1 MSGGGGGGLMSCVRE
16 GSLEP
21 PYRPPITDTHNHG
34 EGRTG
39 RFLRGLRRMFKRR
52 GSGARADA
60 SPDPKSSSTSELLDA
75 DRHARRKEGA
85 YGSGLS
91 VSHDS
96 VFTGER
102 SGDESSDERPTP
114 AHGLGHVASSHRAEL
129 VAAVRRRGRGDG
141 SDDDEDLGL
150 PQSPP
155 ASPPTD
161 KVEKRHHA
169 GISQSSCSDGSL
181 LSVGSSEMDEDSSSG
196 HHHSHDHSRSDQFDF
211 YNTSEPPTGVAPLSH
226 SAAKHKMAVRPRRTH
241 GAPRRKK
248 NNPIAASALPITPEL
263 NEEMI
268 RSTTPE
274 VSHKHSEVV
283 TESFSSSTTTK
294 HHMIVKEQH
303 QHVNRELTRV
313 LETPSDTKLKS
324 SSLPPGLALGHLVG
338 QSPAKLSIAESNTPR
353 SSIKRSQSSS
363 QGQALRE
370 SSSRTHEETIKT
382 YHSEERMTKYR
393 TDKKADESCLE
404 KKSKSDKK
412 SENEAIKS
420 SKKEE
425 SFFSRLLLRKSG
437 KKSKKDQTDGDG
449 QQEIKKSKTEKSAA
463 QYKPVDTERH
473 FHEGQGY
480 KPVPAERTHKSAG
493 QKAFANQQHKRLDNK
508 GAYVQDSAYKD
519 VYSAAKVP
527 GVEYNITDLKI
538 AEETDKMLNLEM
550 KSRYSRREE
559 FCEKIERTK
568 RTSSK
573 EAIEDK
579 RESFNLHLDK
589 TKRPASVQ
597 RLVDPFS
604 SKAFIS
610 NEVLNRAQEE
620 SPAISDD
627 EPPIRA
633 MRIKPVHNDYNNI
646 FTSSGSM
653 PKNIPYFNPS
663 MLASASPPKATR
675 HQSSDNI
682 KHRSSEHVSDFTEKL
697 IECKRESARHAS
709 KTEESYVTSAMRSL
723 GDEYVETRSSIGKS
737 HSFRY
742 ASETTSISSQEN
754 QMPSLPAIVG
764 ISEPLLESWEV
775 NYRRNLSERNDFSK
789 RISARN
795 YGLMHGSA
803 EANYDSLP
811 STDSSYLDSL
821 KTDANEDRK
830 LFTNSIHIT
839 MDNKRDSDISQIE
852 AKIDDI
858 ISSPKPIIAPI
869 LKSSSL
875 DSIKSSPEK
884 PIEDRRKTIS
894 VESALSAKHNVQRE
908 LKPETESFISVT
920 HINKEQTPV
929 KTVEAP
935 KVNKSDEKLQKSGSK
950 PGVPEFLNIQLN
962 KVDAKP
968 ATNIVLTANVTPK
981 KHDSPQVEKEQEVE
995 CFQVTET
1002 KTQNIPVRRES
1013 IKSNKFIENIIE
1025 NTQTEDK
1032 SSPLSGRKSV
1042 IPIMPQSPSTPKA
1055 FFKRKAMS
1063 VELQDRPEKPR
1074 TNSMSTDGST
1084 ERIYD
1089 NISIDQKSHSSFGS
1103 KSSIQSTDSNDIK
1116 TPDRHDETVVY
1127 RKKPGIL
1134 SKELRGDKKNDDEPE
1149 LMKVFARR
1157 SLKLKDS
1164 EADSIAQE
1172 IAAINSNKEK
1182 EEGEVPPTRSKIL
1195 KNEFNASIKS
1205 RDSDKENEDVIK
1217 EEEKRL
1223 VDIAA
1228 RVSQFGAPH
1237 YQRSVSINSVSINN
1251 VSANPKRDSAPV
1263 YRSEVNKYKKEVSD
1277 STPEKRL
1284 RNRTFPD
1291 PSNDREDIKNIA
1303 KNEAMAYK
1311 ADTLT
1316 KRPWQKNDDKFRLS
1330 VENDRKESAVIDKDG
1345 DIEKDEDE
1353 GRVGEASETGHD
1365 QIILVL
1371 GTRTFGS
1378 LL

>member
-1 MSGGGGGGLMSCVRE
+1 
-16 GSLEP
+16 
-21 PYRPPITDTHNHG
+21 
-34 EGRTG
+34 
-39 RFLRGLRRMFKRR
+39 
-52 GSGARADA
+52 
-60 SPDPKSSSTSELLDA
+60 
-75 DRHARRKEGA
+75 
-85 YGSGLS
+85 
-91 VSHDS
+91 
-96 VFTGER
+96 
-102 SGDESSDERPTP
+102 
-114 AHGLGHVASSHRAEL
+114 
-129 VAAVRRRGRGDG
+129 
-141 SDDDEDLGL
+141 
-150 PQSPP
+150 
-155 ASPPTD
+155 
-161 KVEKRHHA
+161 
-169 GISQSSCSDGSL
+169 
-181 LSVGSSEMDEDSSSG
+181 
-196 HHHSHDHSRSDQFDF
+196 
-211 YNTSEPPTGVAPLSH
+211 
-226 SAAKHKMAVRPRRTH
+226 
-241 GAPRRKK
+241 
-248 NNPIAASALPITPEL
+248 
-263 NEEMI
+263 
-268 RSTTPE
+268 
-274 VSHKHSEVV
+274 
-283 TESFSSSTTTK
+283 
-294 HHMIVKEQH
+294 MIVKEQH

-324 SSLPPGLALGHLVG
+324 SSLPPGLALSHLVG

-370 SSSRTHEETIKT
+370 SSSRTHEETIQT
-382 YHSEERMTKYR
+382 YHSEERMTKFR
-393 TDKKADESCLE
+393 LDKKADESCLE

-463 QYKPVDTERH
+463 QYKPVDVERN

-493 QKAFANQQHKRLDNK
+493 QKAFANQMHKRLDNK

-559 FCEKIERTK
+559 FCEKIEKTK

-589 TKRPASVQ
+589 NKRPASVQ

-610 NEVLNRAQEE
+610 NELLNRAQEE

-633 MRIKPVHNDYNNI
+633 MRIKNVPNDYNM
-646 FTSSGSM
+646 FTSGSM

-663 MLASASPPKATR
+663 MLASTSPPKTIR

-697 IECKRESARHAS
+697 IECKRESARHTS

-789 RISARN
+789 RVSARN
-795 YGLMHGSA
+795 YGVMHGSA

-884 PIEDRRKTIS
+884 PMEDRRKTIS
-894 VESALSAKHNVQRE
+894 VDSALSAKRNMQRE

-920 HINKEQTPV
+920 HINNDQTPV
-929 KTVEAP
+929 KSVEAP
-935 KVNKSDEKLQKSGSK
+935 KINKSDEKLQKSGSK
-950 PGVPEFLNIQLN
+950 PGIPEFLNIQLN

-968 ATNIVLTANVTPK
+968 TTNIVLTANVTPK
-981 KHDSPQVEKEQEVE
+981 KLDSPQTEKEQDVE
-995 CFQVTET
+995 SFQITET

-1013 IKSNKFIENIIE
+1013 IKSNKFVENIIE
-1025 NTQTEDK
+1025 NTHDDK
-1032 SSPLSGRKSV
+1032 NSPLSGRKSV
-1042 IPIMPQSPSTPKA
+1042 IPVIPQSPSTPKA

-1134 SKELRGDKKNDDEPE
+1134 SKELRGDRKNDDEPE

-1172 IAAINSNKEK
+1172 IAAINNNKETAK
-1182 EEGEVPPTRSKIL
+1182 EEVDVPPTRSKIL

-1237 YQRSVSINSVSINN
+1237 YQRSVSINSVIVNN
-1251 VSANPKRDSAPV
+1251 VSCNPKRDSAPV

-1303 KNEAMAYK
+1303 KSEAMAYK

-1330 VENDRKESAVIDKDG
+1330 VDKDRKESAVIDKDG
-1345 DIEKDEDE
+1345 DLEKEE
-1353 GRVGEASETGHD
+1353 GVKEPTGEADASPQFKG
-1365 QIILVL
+1365 ILQMRAEWERRAKQ
-1371 GTRTFGS
+1371 GMTK
-1378 LL
+1378 

>member
-1 MSGGGGGGLMSCVRE
+1 
-16 GSLEP
+16 
-21 PYRPPITDTHNHG
+21 
-34 EGRTG
+34 
-39 RFLRGLRRMFKRR
+39 
-52 GSGARADA
+52 
-60 SPDPKSSSTSELLDA
+60 
-75 DRHARRKEGA
+75 
-85 YGSGLS
+85 
-91 VSHDS
+91 
-96 VFTGER
+96 
-102 SGDESSDERPTP
+102 
-114 AHGLGHVASSHRAEL
+114 
-129 VAAVRRRGRGDG
+129 
-141 SDDDEDLGL
+141 
-150 PQSPP
+150 
-155 ASPPTD
+155 
-161 KVEKRHHA
+161 
-169 GISQSSCSDGSL
+169 
-181 LSVGSSEMDEDSSSG
+181 
-196 HHHSHDHSRSDQFDF
+196 
-211 YNTSEPPTGVAPLSH
+211 
-226 SAAKHKMAVRPRRTH
+226 
-241 GAPRRKK
+241 
-248 NNPIAASALPITPEL
+248 
-263 NEEMI
+263 
-268 RSTTPE
+268 
-274 VSHKHSEVV
+274 
-283 TESFSSSTTTK
+283 
-294 HHMIVKEQH
+294 MIVKEQQ
-303 QHVNRELTRV
+303 QHVNRELQRV
-313 LETPSDTKLKS
+313 LETPSDTKMKS
-324 SSLPPGLALGHLVG
+324 SSLPPGLALSHLVG

-370 SSSRTHEETIKT
+370 SSSRTHEESIQT
-382 YHSEERMTKYR
+382 YHSEERMTRYR
-393 TDKKADESCLE
+393 TEKKAEESCLE

-449 QQEIKKSKTEKSAA
+449 QQETKKSKTEKSAA
-463 QYKPVDTERH
+463 QYKPVDTERN
-473 FHEGQGY
+473 FHDGQGY
-480 KPVPAERTHKSAG
+480 KPIPAERTHKSAG
-493 QKAFANQQHKRLDNK
+493 QKAFANQMHKRLDNK

-519 VYSAAKVP
+519 VYSAVKVP

-550 KSRYSRREE
+550 KSRFSRREE

-573 EAIEDK
+573 ETIDDK

-610 NEVLNRAQEE
+610 NELLNRTQEE
-620 SPAISDD
+620 SPVISDD

-633 MRIKPVHNDYNNI
+633 MRIKNVHNDYNV
-646 FTSSGSM
+646 FTSGSM

-663 MLASASPPKATR
+663 MLASTSPPKTIR

-697 IECKRESARHAS
+697 IECKRETARHAS

-795 YGLMHGSA
+795 YNIMQNSA

-811 STDSSYLDSL
+811 STDSSYMDSL
-821 KTDANEDRK
+821 KTDNNEDRK
-830 LFTNSIHIT
+830 LFTNSIQIT

-869 LKSSSL
+869 PKSSSL

-884 PIEDRRKTIS
+884 PMEDRRKTIS
-894 VESALSAKHNVQRE
+894 VESALSAKQYMQRE
-908 LKPETESFISVT
+908 LKSETESFISVT

-935 KVNKSDEKLQKSGSK
+935 KNNKSDEKLQKSGSK

-968 ATNIVLTANVTPK
+968 TTNIVLTANVTPK
-981 KHDSPQVEKEQEVE
+981 KLESPPVEKEQDLEYL
-995 CFQVTET
+995 QITET
-1002 KTQNIPVRRES
+1002 KIHNIPVRKES
-1013 IKSNKFIENIIE
+1013 IKINKIVENIIE
-1025 NTQTEDK
+1025 NTHIDDK
-1032 SSPLSGRKSV
+1032 NSPLSGRRSV
-1042 IPIMPQSPSTPKA
+1042 IPIVPQSPSTPKA

-1063 VELQDRPEKPR
+1063 VELQDRPEKTR

-1089 NISIDQKSHSSFGS
+1089 NISIGQKSHSSFGS
-1103 KSSIQSTDSNDIK
+1103 KSSIQSTDSNDIR
-1116 TPDRHDETVVY
+1116 TPDRHEETVVY

-1134 SKELRGDKKNDDEPE
+1134 SRELRGDRKNDDEPE

-1157 SLKLKDS
+1157 SLKIKDS
-1164 EADSIAQE
+1164 EADSIAQD
-1172 IAAINSNKEK
+1172 IAANNNK
-1182 EEGEVPPTRSKIL
+1182 EEGDTQPTKSKIL

-1237 YQRSVSINSVSINN
+1237 YQRSASINSVS
-1251 VSANPKRDSAPV
+1251 NPKRDSAPV
-1263 YRSEVNKYKKEVSD
+1263 YRSEVNRYKKEVSD

-1303 KNEAMAYK
+1303 KSEAMAYK

-1316 KRPWQKNDDKFRLS
+1316 KRPWQKNDEKFRLS
-1330 VENDRKESAVIDKDG
+1330 VDKDRKESAVIDKDG
-1345 DIEKDEDE
+1345 DLEKEE
-1353 GRVGEASETGHD
+1353 GVKEKEASGEADASPQFKG
-1365 QIILVL
+1365 ILQMRAEWERRAKQ
-1371 GTRTFGS
+1371 GMTK
-1378 LL
+1378 

>member
-1 MSGGGGGGLMSCVRE
+1 MSCVRE

-21 PYRPPITDTHNHG
+21 PYRPPISDTHNHG

-114 AHGLGHVASSHRAEL
+114 AHGLAHVATSHRAEL

-196 HHHSHDHSRSDQFDF
+196 HHHSHDHSRSDHFDF
-211 YNTSEPPTGVAPLSH
+211 YNTSEPPSGVAPLSH

-248 NNPIAASALPITPEL
+248 NNPIATSALPITPEL

-294 HHMIVKEQH
+294 HHKIVKEQH
-303 QHVNRELTRV
+303 QHVNRELQRV

-324 SSLPPGLALGHLVG
+324 SSLPPGLALGQLVG

-370 SSSRTHEETIKT
+370 SSSRTHEETIQT

-393 TDKKADESCLE
+393 MDKKADETCLE

-425 SFFSRLLLRKSG
+425 SFFSRLRLRKSG

-449 QQEIKKSKTEKSAA
+449 QQETKKSKTEKPPA
-463 QYKPVDTERH
+463 QYKPVDTERS
-473 FHEGQGY
+473 FSEGQGY

-493 QKAFANQQHKRLDNK
+493 QKAFANQMHKRLDNK

-519 VYSAAKVP
+519 VYSAVKVP

-573 EAIEDK
+573 ETIEDK
-579 RESFNLHLDK
+579 RESFNLQLDK
-589 TKRPASVQ
+589 NKRPVSVQ

-610 NEVLNRAQEE
+610 NELLNRSQEE
-620 SPAISDD
+620 SPVISDD

-633 MRIKPVHNDYNNI
+633 MCIKNVHNDYNL

-653 PKNIPYFNPS
+653 PKNIPYFNTS
-663 MLASASPPKATR
+663 MLTSTSPPKSAR

-682 KHRSSEHVSDFTEKL
+682 KHRSTEHVSDFTEKL
-697 IECKRESARHAS
+697 IECKRESTRHTS

-723 GDEYVETRSSIGKS
+723 GDEFVETRSSIGKS

-795 YGLMHGSA
+795 YNIMHGTA

-884 PIEDRRKTIS
+884 PIDDRRKTIS
-894 VESALSAKHNVQRE
+894 VESALSAKHSTQKE
-908 LKPETESFISVT
+908 SKSETESFISVT

-929 KTVEAP
+929 KTVETL
-935 KVNKSDEKLQKSGSK
+935 KVNKSEEKLQKSGSK
-950 PGVPEFLNIQLN
+950 PKVPEFLNIQLN

-968 ATNIVLTANVTPK
+968 TTNIVLTANVTPK
-981 KHDSPQVEKEQEVE
+981 KLDSPQAEKEQEIE
-995 CFQVTET
+995 CFQITET
-1002 KTQNIPVRRES
+1002 KTQNIPVRKES
-1013 IKSNKFIENIIE
+1013 IKSNNFVENIIE
-1025 NTQTEDK
+1025 NTQNDDK
-1032 SSPLSGRKSV
+1032 NSPLSGRKSV
-1042 IPIMPQSPSTPKA
+1042 IPIIPQSPSTPKA

-1074 TNSMSTDGST
+1074 TNSMSTEGST
-1084 ERIYD
+1084 DRIYD
-1089 NISIDQKSHSSFGS
+1089 NISMDQKSHSSFGS

-1127 RKKPGIL
+1127 RKKPGII
-1134 SKELRGDKKNDDEPE
+1134 SKELRGDRKNDDEPE

-1164 EADSIAQE
+1164 EADSIAQD
-1172 IAAINSNKEK
+1172 IAANNNKED
-1182 EEGEVPPTRSKIL
+1182 GDVPPTRSKIL

-1237 YQRSVSINSVSINN
+1237 YQRSVSINSVSNL
-1251 VSANPKRDSAPV
+1251 KRDSAPV

-1303 KNEAMAYK
+1303 KSEAMAYK

-1330 VENDRKESAVIDKDG
+1330 VEKDRKESAVIPKDG
-1345 DIEKDEDE
+1345 EIEKEED
-1353 GRVGEASETGHD
+1353 GREKEAAGEADASPQFKG
-1365 QIILVL
+1365 ILQMRAEWERRAKQ
-1371 GTRTFGS
+1371 GMTK
-1378 LL
+1378 

>member
-1 MSGGGGGGLMSCVRE
+1 ME
-16 GSLEP
+16 
-21 PYRPPITDTHNHG
+21 
-34 EGRTG
+34 
-39 RFLRGLRRMFKRR
+39 
-52 GSGARADA
+52 
-60 SPDPKSSSTSELLDA
+60 
-75 DRHARRKEGA
+75 
-85 YGSGLS
+85 
-91 VSHDS
+91 
-96 VFTGER
+96 
-102 SGDESSDERPTP
+102 
-114 AHGLGHVASSHRAEL
+114 
-129 VAAVRRRGRGDG
+129 
-141 SDDDEDLGL
+141 
-150 PQSPP
+150 
-155 ASPPTD
+155 
-161 KVEKRHHA
+161 
-169 GISQSSCSDGSL
+169 
-181 LSVGSSEMDEDSSSG
+181 
-196 HHHSHDHSRSDQFDF
+196 
-211 YNTSEPPTGVAPLSH
+211 
-226 SAAKHKMAVRPRRTH
+226 
-241 GAPRRKK
+241 
-248 NNPIAASALPITPEL
+248 
-263 NEEMI
+263 
-268 RSTTPE
+268 
-274 VSHKHSEVV
+274 
-283 TESFSSSTTTK
+283 
-294 HHMIVKEQH
+294 
-303 QHVNRELTRV
+303 
-313 LETPSDTKLKS
+313 
-324 SSLPPGLALGHLVG
+324 
-338 QSPAKLSIAESNTPR
+338 
-353 SSIKRSQSSS
+353 
-363 QGQALRE
+363 
-370 SSSRTHEETIKT
+370 
-382 YHSEERMTKYR
+382 
-393 TDKKADESCLE
+393 KKADESCLE
-404 KKSKSDKK
+404 KKSKSEKK
-412 SENEAIKS
+412 TENEAIRS

-449 QQEIKKSKTEKSAA
+449 QQEVKKSKTEKPLA
-463 QYKPVDTERH
+463 QYKPVDTERS

-493 QKAFANQQHKRLDNK
+493 QKAFANQMHKRLDNK

-550 KSRYSRREE
+550 KSHFSRRDE

-573 EAIEDK
+573 ETIDDK
-579 RESFNLHLDK
+579 RESFNLNLDK
-589 TKRPASVQ
+589 SRRPASVQ
-597 RLVDPFS
+597 RLVEPFS

-610 NEVLNRAQEE
+610 NELLNRTHED
-620 SPAISDD
+620 SPVISDD

-633 MRIKPVHNDYNNI
+633 MRIKNVHNDFNLFN
-646 FTSSGSM
+646 SGSM

-663 MLASASPPKATR
+663 MMASTSPPKTIR

-709 KTEESYVTSAMRSL
+709 KTEESYVTSGMRSL

-742 ASETTSISSQEN
+742 ASESTSISSQEN

-795 YGLMHGSA
+795 YNIMHGSA
-803 EANYDSLP
+803 DNNYDSLP
-811 STDSSYLDSL
+811 STDSSYMDSL
-821 KTDANEDRK
+821 KTDNNDDRK

-839 MDNKRDSDISQIE
+839 MENKRDSDISQIE
-852 AKIDDI
+852 AKIDNI

-884 PIEDRRKTIS
+884 PIDDRRKTIS
-894 VESALSAKHNVQRE
+894 VESALSSKANMQRE

-929 KTVEAP
+929 KTVDAP
-935 KVNKSDEKLQKSGSK
+935 KNKSDEKVQKTGSK
-950 PGVPEFLNIQLN
+950 HGVPEFLNIQLN

-981 KHDSPQVEKEQEVE
+981 KIDSPQVEKELDVE
-995 CFQVTET
+995 TFTVTET
-1002 KTQNIPVRRES
+1002 KNIPTRKES
-1013 IKSNKFIENIIE
+1013 IKINKVVENIID
-1025 NTQTEDK
+1025 NTQMDDK
-1032 SSPLSGRKSV
+1032 NSPLNGRKSV
-1042 IPIMPQSPSTPKA
+1042 IPITTPQSPVTPKA
-1055 FFKRKAMS
+1055 YFKRKAMS
-1063 VELQDRPEKPR
+1063 VELQDKPEKPR

-1084 ERIYD
+1084 EKIYD

-1103 KSSIQSTDSNDIK
+1103 KSSIQSTDSNDIR
-1116 TPDRHDETVVY
+1116 TPDRHEETVIY
-1127 RKKPGIL
+1127 RKKPVIL
-1134 SKELRGDKKNDDEPE
+1134 SKELRGDRKNDDEPE

-1164 EADSIAQE
+1164 EADSIAQD
-1172 IAAINSNKEK
+1172 IAASKED
-1182 EEGEVPPTRSKIL
+1182 GDAPTRSSKIL

-1205 RDSDKENEDVIK
+1205 RDSDKENEDIVK

-1237 YQRSVSINSVSINN
+1237 YQRSVSINSVS
-1251 VSANPKRDSAPV
+1251 NPKRDSAPV
-1263 YRSEVNKYKKEVSD
+1263 YRNSEVNKYKKEVSD

-1303 KNEAMAYK
+1303 KSEAMAYK

-1316 KRPWQKNDDKFRLS
+1316 KRPWQKDEKFRLS
-1330 VENDRKESAVIDKDG
+1330 VEKDKRESAVIEKDG
-1345 DIEKDEDE
+1345 DMEKDESGKEKGDS
-1353 GRVGEASETGHD
+1353 GEADASPQFKG
-1365 QIILVL
+1365 ILQMRAEWERRAKQ
-1371 GTRTFGS
+1371 GMTK
-1378 LL
+1378 

>member
-1 MSGGGGGGLMSCVRE
+1 MSQGWKRSFRWIRE
-16 GSLEP
+16 GK
-21 PYRPPITDTHNHG
+21 I
-34 EGRTG
+34 
-39 RFLRGLRRMFKRR
+39 
-52 GSGARADA
+52 AR
-60 SPDPKSSSTSELLDA
+60 LW
-75 DRHARRKEGA
+75 
-85 YGSGLS
+85 
-91 VSHDS
+91 
-96 VFTGER
+96 
-102 SGDESSDERPTP
+102 
-114 AHGLGHVASSHRAEL
+114 AEL

-161 KVEKRHHA
+161 KVDKRHHA

-196 HHHSHDHSRSDQFDF
+196 HHHSHEHSRSDQFDL
-211 YNTSEPPTGVAPLSH
+211 YSTSEPPSGVAPLSH

-263 NEEMI
+263 NEEMT
-268 RSTTPE
+268 RSTTPD
-274 VSHKHSEVV
+274 VSHKASEVV

-294 HHMIVKEQH
+294 HHVIVKEQQ
-303 QHVNRELTRV
+303 QHLNKELQRV
-313 LETPSDTKLKS
+313 IETPSDIKLKS

-338 QSPAKLSIAESNTPR
+338 QSPAKLTIAESNTPR

-370 SSSRTHEETIKT
+370 TPSRREEKIHT
-382 YHSEERMTKYR
+382 YRSEERMTKYR
-393 TDKKADESCLE
+393 MEKKADESCLE

-412 SENEAIKS
+412 TENEAIRS

-437 KKSKKDQTDGDG
+437 KKSKKDQTDGEG
-449 QQEIKKSKTEKSAA
+449 QQDLKKSKTDKSTAV
-463 QYKPVDTERH
+463 YKPVDTERG

-480 KPVPAERTHKSAG
+480 KPVPAERTHKTAG
-493 QKAFANQQHKRLDNK
+493 QKVFANQMHKRLDNK

-527 GVEYNITDLKI
+527 GLEYNITDLKI
-538 AEETDKMLNLEM
+538 AEETDKMLNIEM
-550 KSRYSRREE
+550 KSRFSRRDEYSE
-559 FCEKIERTK
+559 TIERTK

-573 EAIEDK
+573 ETADDK
-579 RESFNLHLDK
+579 KESFNLHLDK
-589 TKRPASVQ
+589 NKRPMSVQ
-597 RLVDPFS
+597 RLVEPFS

-610 NEVLNRAQEE
+610 NELLSRTQEE
-620 SPAISDD
+620 SPVMSDE

-633 MRIKPVHNDYNNI
+633 MRIKKAHNDFNL
-646 FTSSGSM
+646 FTSGSM
-653 PKNIPYFNPS
+653 PKNIPYFNAS
-663 MLASASPPKATR
+663 MMSSSSPPKAVR

-682 KHRSSEHVSDFTEKL
+682 KHRSSEHVSDFSETIIKSK
-697 IECKRESARHAS
+697 CESVRHT
-709 KTEESYVTSAMRSL
+709 KTEESYITSGIRSL
-723 GDEYVETRSSIGKS
+723 GDEYVETRNSIGKS

-742 ASETTSISSQEN
+742 ASETTSTSSQEN

-795 YGLMHGSA
+795 YNIMHGSA
-803 EANYDSLP
+803 DNNGYDSLP
-811 STDSSYLDSL
+811 STDSSYMDSL
-821 KTDANEDRK
+821 KADNTDDRK
-830 LFTNSIHIT
+830 IFTNSIHIT

-884 PIEDRRKTIS
+884 PIDDRRKTTS
-894 VESALSAKHNVQRE
+894 VESALSSKSTVQKE
-908 LKPETESFISVT
+908 LKSETDSLISVT
-920 HINKEQTPV
+920 HVNKEQIAV
-929 KTVEAP
+929 KMVDVP
-935 KVNKSDEKLQKSGSK
+935 KNKTDDKVHKTGSK
-950 PGVPEFLNIQLN
+950 NGVPEFLHIQLN

-981 KHDSPQVEKEQEVE
+981 KLDSPQAEKEQDIE

-1002 KTQNIPVRRES
+1002 RPVRNDS
-1013 IKSNKFIENIIE
+1013 IKTNKLDENVGDNSQSE
-1025 NTQTEDK
+1025 KD
-1032 SSPLSGRKSV
+1032 SPLSGRKSA
-1042 IPIMPQSPSTPKA
+1042 IPVVPQSPSTPKA
-1055 FFKRKAMS
+1055 FFKRKAAS

-1074 TNSMSTDGST
+1074 TNSMSTEGST
-1084 ERIYD
+1084 ERIFD
-1089 NISIDQKSHSSFGS
+1089 SISIDRKSHSSFGS
-1103 KSSIQSTDSNDIK
+1103 KSSIQSTDSNDVK
-1116 TPDRHDETVVY
+1116 TPDRNEETVIY

-1134 SKELRGDKKNDDEPE
+1134 SKELRGDRKNDDEPE

-1164 EADSIAQE
+1164 EADSIAQD
-1172 IAAINSNKEK
+1172 IAASREDSDA
-1182 EEGEVPPTRSKIL
+1182 PTRTSKIL

-1205 RDSDKENEDVIK
+1205 RDSDKENEDIVK
-1217 EEEKRL
+1217 EEDKRL

-1228 RVSQFGAPH
+1228 RVSQFGVPH
-1237 YQRSVSINSVSINN
+1237 YQRSASINSV
-1251 VSANPKRDSAPV
+1251 ANPKRESAPV
-1263 YRSEVNKYKKEVSD
+1263 YRNSEVNKYKKEVSD

-1303 KNEAMAYK
+1303 KSEAMAYK
-1311 ADTLT
+1311 ADTLS
-1316 KRPWQKNDDKFRLS
+1316 KRLWQKDEKFRLT
-1330 VENDRKESAVIDKDG
+1330 VEKEKRESAVIDGNMEKEESLKEKG
-1345 DIEKDEDE
+1345 DSS
-1353 GRVGEASETGHD
+1353 EADASP
-1365 QIILVL
+1365 QFK
-1371 GTRTFGS
+1371 GTRTTE

>member
-1 MSGGGGGGLMSCVRE
+1 MFFCVVVHIHMTSRPDTTIYGSHKDLLRAGIETATRFTAASCTATVPT
-16 GSLEP
+16 L
-21 PYRPPITDTHNHG
+21 HLFL
-34 EGRTG
+34 TG
-39 RFLRGLRRMFKRR
+39 KNQPMASPALSEAR
-52 GSGARADA
+52 GSV
-60 SPDPKSSSTSELLDA
+60 
-75 DRHARRKEGA
+75 RHFLKIHPG
-85 YGSGLS
+85 
-91 VSHDS
+91 
-96 VFTGER
+96 
-102 SGDESSDERPTP
+102 PTP
-114 AHGLGHVASSHRAEL
+114 AFRAG
-129 VAAVRRRGRGDG
+129 A
-141 SDDDEDLGL
+141 
-150 PQSPP
+150 P
-155 ASPPTD
+155 
-161 KVEKRHHA
+161 RHHA

-196 HHHSHDHSRSDQFDF
+196 HHHSHDHSKSDQFDF

-241 GAPRRKK
+241 GAPHRKK
-248 NNPIAASALPITPEL
+248 TNPIAASALPITPEL

-294 HHMIVKEQH
+294 HHVIVKEQH
-303 QHVNRELTRV
+303 QQVNRELQRV
-313 LETPSDTKLKS
+313 LETPNDTKLKS

-338 QSPAKLSIAESNTPR
+338 QSPTKLSIAESNTPR

-363 QGQALRE
+363 QGQALRDV
-370 SSSRTHEETIKT
+370 SRTHEETIQT

-393 TDKKADESCLE
+393 MEKKADESCHE

-449 QQEIKKSKTEKSAA
+449 QQEIKKCKTSA
-463 QYKPVDTERH
+463 QYKPVDTERS
-473 FHEGQGY
+473 FHDGQGY

-493 QKAFANQQHKRLDNK
+493 QKAFANQMHKRLDNK

-527 GVEYNITDLKI
+527 GVEYNITDLKK
-538 AEETDKMLNLEM
+538 AEETDKMLNQEM
-550 KSRYSRREE
+550 RSRYSRREE
-559 FCEKIERTK
+559 FCEKAEKTK

-573 EAIEDK
+573 ETIEDK
-579 RESFNLHLDK
+579 RESFNLNLDK
-589 TKRPASVQ
+589 AKRPTSVQ

-610 NEVLNRAQEE
+610 NELLNRAQEE

-633 MRIKPVHNDYNNI
+633 MRIKTVHNDYNM
-646 FTSSGSM
+646 FTSGSM

-663 MLASASPPKATR
+663 MLASTSPPKTIR
-675 HQSSDNI
+675 HQSSENI

-697 IECKRESARHAS
+697 IESKRESARHTS

-742 ASETTSISSQEN
+742 ASESTSISSQEN

-789 RISARN
+789 RISAKN
-795 YGLMHGSA
+795 YSLIQSNA

-811 STDSSYLDSL
+811 STDSSYMDSL
-821 KTDANEDRK
+821 KTDTNEDRK

-839 MDNKRDSDISQIE
+839 MDSAHKRDSDISQIE

-875 DSIKSSPEK
+875 DSVKSSPEK

-894 VESALSAKHNVQRE
+894 VESALSAKHNVQKE
-908 LKPETESFISVT
+908 SKTETESFISVT

-929 KTVEAP
+929 KTVEAT
-935 KVNKSDEKLQKSGSK
+935 KTNKSDEKLQKTGTK

-981 KHDSPQVEKEQEVE
+981 KLDSPQAEKEQDIE
-995 CFQVTET
+995 CFQITET
-1002 KTQNIPVRRES
+1002 KAQNLPVRKES
-1013 IKSNKFIENIIE
+1013 IKSNKFVDNIIE
-1025 NTQTEDK
+1025 NTQNEDK

-1042 IPIMPQSPSTPKA
+1042 IPVMPQSPTTPKA

-1116 TPDRHDETVVY
+1116 TPDRQDDTVVY
-1127 RKKPGIL
+1127 RKKPGII
-1134 SKELRGDKKNDDEPE
+1134 SKELRSERKNDDEPE

-1172 IAAINSNKEK
+1172 IAANHNKE
-1182 EEGEVPPTRSKIL
+1182 ETDTQPTRSKIL

-1228 RVSQFGAPH
+1228 RVSQFGVPH
-1237 YQRSVSINSVSINN
+1237 YQRSVSINSVS
-1251 VSANPKRDSAPV
+1251 NPKRDSAPV

-1303 KNEAMAYK
+1303 KSEAMAYK

-1330 VENDRKESAVIDKDG
+1330 VEKDRKESAVIDKDG
-1345 DIEKDEDE
+1345 DIEKEE
-1353 GRVGEASETGHD
+1353 GAKEKEPSGEADASPQFKGILQMRAET
-1365 QIILVL
+1365 L
-1371 GTRTFGS
+1371 GSCCKKTLHIVYYNNYNKRNK
-1378 LL
+1378 